1 MSFRHQLAAL
11 APLAALVLAAGCN
24 KATSQTSDKEDK
36 KPAASN
42 PLQITATPGLLQR
55 IRIGQP
61 AWAVVGA
68 SVTITA
74 HVEVDEHSVTR
85 VGSPV
90 MGRIS
95 SLMAREGEEVRGGQ
109 LLAVLNSAGLTD
121 RQLDFL
127 KALLQKQLA
136 QRAVERSLLLLNAQV
151 IGVAEVQRRE
161 AEVAHAS
168 AELDAASEELILLG
182 MPAAAIRELERTRK
196 INSVSR
202 ILASMDGTVLDRKV
216 TVGQVVQPAD
226 TVYEIADLSSVWL
239 VANVPE
245 QIAGNLFV
253 GQAVEA
259 EVAAFPGRAIQG
271 ALSFVSAT
279 VNQETRTI
287 RARMDLPNPERK
299 YKPAMLATMVLKDR
313 TQRQQVIPVTAV
325 VREEDAEHVFVQLA
339 ADTFVLRPV
348 TLGGEFGINR
358 VLVDGV
364 RPGDK
369 IVVDGAFH
377 LNNERRRLLLRASE
391 GK

>member
-1 MSFRHQLAAL
+1 MSSRQQLTVFTL
-11 APLAALVLAAGCN
+11 LAALVLAVGCN
-24 KATSQTSDKEDK
+24 RAKSQESDQVGK
-36 KPAASN
+36 KQAAVN
-42 PLQITATPGLLQR
+42 PLEIKATPGLIQR

-61 AWAVVGA
+61 AWATVGA

-74 HVEVDEHSVTR
+74 HVEVDEHTVTR

-95 SLMAREGEEVRGGQ
+95 SLTAREGEEVRAGQ

-121 RQLDFL
+121 GQLDFL
-127 KALLQKQLA
+127 KALSQKQLA
-136 QRAVERSLLLLNAQV
+136 QRAVERSLLLLKAQV
-151 IGVAEVQRRE
+151 IGIAEVQRRE
-161 AEVAHAS
+161 AEVAQAS
-168 AELDAASEELILLG
+168 AEVDAAGEELILLG
-182 MPAAAIRELERTRK
+182 MSATAIRELETTRK

-226 TVYEIADLSSVWL
+226 TVYEIAELSSVWL
-239 VANVPE
+239 VADVPE

-259 EVAAFPGRAIQG
+259 EVAAFPGRAITG
-271 ALSFVSAT
+271 VLSFVSST

-287 RARMDLPNPERK
+287 RARMEMPNPKRK
-299 YKPAMLATMVLKDR
+299 YKPAMLATMTLKDQA
-313 TQRQQVIPVTAV
+313 QRQQVIPVSAV
-325 VREEDAEHVFVQLA
+325 VREENSEHLFVQMD

-348 TLGGEFGINR
+348 QLGGEFGINR
-358 VLVDGV
+358 VLVEGV
-364 RPGDK
+364 RSGEK

-391 GK
+391 GN